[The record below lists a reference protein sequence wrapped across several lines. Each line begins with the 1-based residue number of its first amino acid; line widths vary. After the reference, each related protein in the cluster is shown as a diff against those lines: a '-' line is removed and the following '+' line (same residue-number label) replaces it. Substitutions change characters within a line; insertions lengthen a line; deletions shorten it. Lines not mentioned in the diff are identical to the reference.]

1 MSVLNPTSVNIRSKE
16 DLAAW
21 SSVIEDALAHRK
33 NGATAEEAQRLAR
46 ILQRLS
52 IAATDAMHHAG
63 LEGATS
69 SNQDA
74 FSRALIALSNE

>member
-1 MSVLNPTSVNIRSKE
+1 MSVFNPSPVSIRSKQE
-16 DLAAW
+16 LTAW
-21 SSVIEDALAHRK
+21 SSVVEAALAHRR
-33 NGATAEEAQRLAR
+33 NGATTQEVQRVER

-52 IAATDAMHHAG
+52 SAASDAMRHAG
-63 LEGATS
+63 FEGATT

>member
-1 MSVLNPTSVNIRSKE
+1 MSVVNPSSVSIRSKE
-16 DLAAW
+16 ELAAW
-21 SSVIEDALAHRK
+21 SSVIEEALAHRR
-33 NGATAEEAQRLAR
+33 NGATAEEVQRLAR

-63 LEGATS
+63 LEGTTS

-74 FSRALIALSNE
+74 FSRALTALSNE

>member
-1 MSVLNPTSVNIRSKE
+1 MLVLNPSSVSIRSKE
-16 DLAAW
+16 ELAAW
-21 SSVIEDALAHRK
+21 SSVIEEALAHRK
-33 NGATAEEAQRLAR
+33 NGATAEEVQRLAR

-63 LEGATS
+63 LEGATN

-74 FSRALIALSNE
+74 FLRALTALSNE